1 MEHLPYTRTPRSDH
15 TLPGRPG
22 ASPRAPPQ
30 QGLLF
35 PTRPRPRPAWV
46 RPLRAR
52 SLASLGPQSGLKISR
67 QHFGGQAQRVL
78 TRLKVHGPATDYTMA
93 ASLDVALASINAVRN
108 ALTKVERI
116 EAVGICFGPYN
127 VRLGLDVLV
136 ACDV

>member
-1 MEHLPYTRTPRSDH
+1 MEHLPYTRTPRSDN
-15 TLPGRPG
+15 TLSDTPG
-22 ASPRAPPQ
+22 ASHEAPPQ

-116 EAVGICFGPYN
+116 EAVGLVIGPYDA
-127 VRLGLDVLV
+127 RRTLWELI
-136 ACDV
+136 A